1 MLLLA
6 QQVFAQAAQQNELEQ
21 GRKLFQSQCAS
32 CHGIDGSGG
41 RGSPL
46 NVPKLRRGATDEDL
60 RDVIVGGVEQAGM
73 PRFWWLPPGD
83 VNDVAQYVRS
93 LGRINANP
101 VAGDTS
107 RGRQILEGKGGCMA
121 CHIVNGTGG
130 WIGPE
135 LSDIGS
141 RRSAAYLRN
150 ALLDPA
156 SGAPGSIVFVRVE
169 TSSGQKFSGRRL
181 NEDTFSIQIID
192 SGGSFR
198 SLRKNSATSI
208 ERTPGTLMPSF
219 RTKLTDSEIDDL
231 VAYLVSLKGR

>member
-6 QQVFAQAAQQNELEQ
+6 QQVFAQPPQQNELEQ

-46 NVPKLRRGATDEDL
+46 NVPKLRRAATDEDL

-73 PRFWWLPPGD
+73 PRFWWLPPRD
-83 VNDVAQYVRS
+83 VNNVAQYVRS
-93 LGRINANP
+93 LGQVNAGA
-101 VAGDTS
+101 VAGDPGHGKRVFES
-107 RGRQILEGKGGCMA
+107 KGGCMT

-130 WIGPE
+130 WLGPE
-135 LSDIGS
+135 LSDIGA

-156 SGAPGSIVFVRVE
+156 AGAPESIVFVRVE

-181 NEDTFSIQIID
+181 NEDTFNIQIID

-198 SLRKNSATSI
+198 SVRKSGAASI
-208 ERTPGTLMPSF
+208 ERTPGTPMPSF
-219 RTKLTDSEIDDL
+219 RAKLTNSEISDL
-231 VAYLVSLKGR
+231 VAYLASLTGR